1 MGCWPWSAS
10 VPPSAG
16 HKHAPVSILPWGH
29 QLKYLCAHCP
39 QTFTC
44 SCTHTLQSHPSRSP
58 LPAGLALGKLQVG
71 GQTGPTWARQPRAR
85 PIPDPPAAPPLL
97 VSLCL
102 CFHLSVSLGFCRSP
116 CLCGPPLSRLHP
128 TVPEGQSGD
137 SRTRAALPAARDKP
151 ARGPGGFVPNGPRP
165 APWPRPAAPS
175 GPAGRFHS
183 GAPPPRSNG
192 RAVDCSGRRGPAAR
206 EPRAGGGRAA
216 RPCAAACGWA
226 WRGCC
231 WHGRP
236 APRGP
241 QAAPGDRAATHTWRA
256 MCAGDAS
263 SPPPTSFCAWTPAAA
278 CRAPAGATAL
288 TVSRGGAAPTGSGGG
303 RSGQRGR
310 RYERQSNRHDELA
323 QPLPR
328 APRVSGATLLV

>member
-71 GQTGPTWARQPRAR
+71 GQTHPTWARQPRAR

-175 GPAGRFHS
+175 GPA
-183 GAPPPRSNG
+183 PR
-192 RAVDCSGRRGPAAR
+192 
-206 EPRAGGGRAA
+206 
-216 RPCAAACGWA
+216 
-226 WRGCC
+226 
-231 WHGRP
+231 
-236 APRGP
+236 
-241 QAAPGDRAATHTWRA
+241 
-256 MCAGDAS
+256 
-263 SPPPTSFCAWTPAAA
+263 
-278 CRAPAGATAL
+278 
-288 TVSRGGAAPTGSGGG
+288 
-303 RSGQRGR
+303 
-310 RYERQSNRHDELA
+310 
-323 QPLPR
+323 LPR
-328 APRVSGATLLV
+328 APRGVSTRALRPHAAMEEPRTARGGEGRRRESREPAAGGRRGHVRPPVAGPGVAAAGTGARRRGVPKQPPETAQLPTPGGRCALATPLLLHPLLSARGPQRPRAGHPLAPQP